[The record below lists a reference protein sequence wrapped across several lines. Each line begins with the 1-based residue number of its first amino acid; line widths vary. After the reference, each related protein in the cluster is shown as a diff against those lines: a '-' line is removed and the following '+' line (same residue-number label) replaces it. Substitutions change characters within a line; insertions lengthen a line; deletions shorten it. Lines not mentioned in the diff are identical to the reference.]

1 VKKTFKK
8 YDWLNVKKFGVAYLE
23 CLGFFT
29 EDANT
34 IINVLIAA
42 DLRGKSSHGILRLPH
57 YVERYLNKTIK
68 IHPHMQFKDVAGAS
82 AVLDAD
88 DAAGQV
94 AGVLAMD
101 KAIEIAKT
109 QGVGIVPVIRS
120 SHNGIAGYYTDRAA
134 KENFVGLA
142 MTHTDS
148 NTVPFGASEPYL
160 GTNAIAFSAPADG
173 VHPLSIDFCTSKI
186 SYGKVYD
193 SQVNGIPLTKRSA
206 MNKEGQFTTDPDQ
219 AEYMVSAAEHK
230 GYGLGLMVEVLCAHL
245 TGIPITKHITDMY
258 KEIDKP
264 RNLGQFYMAIDISK
278 FIPPEIFKKNIQYMM
293 NDLRKL
299 KTNSDQGHVRVHG
312 EKSYNN
318 QIQNEKDGIPL
329 EETLVGELSAMA
341 VTHGIIFPQPK
352 D

>member
-1 VKKTFKK
+1 MIKTFKK
-8 YDWLNVKKFGVAYLE
+8 YDWLKVKKFGVTYLE
-23 CLGFFT
+23 RLGFFT
-29 EDANT
+29 KDADT
-34 IINVLIAA
+34 IINVLLTA

-68 IHPHMQFKDVAGAS
+68 IRPNMQFKHVAGAS
-82 AVLDAD
+82 AILDAD

-94 AGVLAMD
+94 AGVMAMD

-134 KENFVGLA
+134 KENLVGLA

-148 NTVPFGASEPYL
+148 NTVPFGAAEPYL

-206 MNKEGQFTTDPDQ
+206 MDKEGHFTTDPNQ

-245 TGIPITKHITDMY
+245 TGIPFTKHITDMY

-264 RNLGQFYMAIDISK
+264 RNLGQFYLAIDIAK
-278 FIPPEIFKKNIQYMM
+278 FIPPGIFKENIQHMM
-293 NDLRKL
+293 NDLHNL
-299 KTNSDQGHVRVHG
+299 KTDADHDQVRVHG
-312 EKSYNN
+312 ERSYSN
-318 QIQNEKDGIPL
+318 QIRNERDGIPL
-329 EETLVGELSAMA
+329 EETLVCELSAMA
-341 VTHGIIFPQPK
+341 ATHGIHFPQSK
-352 D
+352 I